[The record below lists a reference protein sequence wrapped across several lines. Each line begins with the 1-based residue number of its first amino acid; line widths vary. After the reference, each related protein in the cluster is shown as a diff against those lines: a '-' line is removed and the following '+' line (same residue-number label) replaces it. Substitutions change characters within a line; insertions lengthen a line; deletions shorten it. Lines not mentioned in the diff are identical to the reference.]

1 MADVLIATA
10 MRLEGRAVRTSTSTV
25 APLVTGVGARRASR
39 TGGRLAMTDGPS
51 VGVVGFAGGLRP
63 DHRPGQVVVASEL
76 RFADRPGTVLRLP
89 AAPAVAE
96 QLRHAGLEVVEG
108 PIVSSR
114 TPVWGRRRAE
124 LAADAVAVD
133 MESAWLA
140 EGLLERDPRRVA
152 VVRVLVDTPAAE
164 LYSPRVWRAALA
176 SYRTL
181 RRVAPVVEQ
190 WGRAVGERKVLLAQ
204 PRSFCA
210 GVDRA
215 IAVVRRAL
223 DIYGAPVYVRR
234 QIVHNTHVV
243 RELESAGAIFV
254 REVDE
259 VPPGAVMVLA
269 AHGVAPEVRTGAI
282 ERGLRVI
289 DATCPLVAKVHAEAR
304 SKSRE
309 GYSIVLIGHADHE
322 EVEGTRG
329 EAPGAIQVNSEP
341 GEIGSLDIADPSRVA
356 YLTQTTLAIDET
368 AAVVDALTQQFP
380 EIVGPR
386 ADDICYAS
394 QNRQEAVHALARECD
409 LLLVIGSKNSSNSNR
424 LVEVARRDG
433 CTAHLIE
440 DESEIDLSWLHG
452 VGSVGITAGASA
464 PESVV
469 HGVVRRLECLG
480 PVDLAERATSFEDV
494 HFQLPAEVR

>member
-10 MRLEGRAVRTSTSTV
+10 MRLEGRAVRTSTSTIV
-25 APLVTGVGARRASR
+25 PIVTGIGARRARRS
-39 TGGRLAMTDGPS
+39 GGRLAATDGPS
-51 VGVVGFAGGLRP
+51 VAVVGFAGGLRP
-63 DHRPGQVVVASEL
+63 EHRSGQVVVASDL
-76 RFADRPGTVLRLP
+76 HFADRPGTVLRLP
-89 AAPAVAE
+89 AAPALAE
-96 QLRHAGLEVVEG
+96 QLRRAGLDVIVG

-114 TPVWGRRRAE
+114 TPVWGRRRAG
-124 LAADAVAVD
+124 LAIDAVAVD

-140 EGLLERDPRRVA
+140 EGLLERDARRVA
-152 VVRVLVDTPAAE
+152 VVRVLVDTPGAE
-164 LYSPRVWRAALA
+164 LYSPKVWRAAVT
-176 SYRTL
+176 SYQTL

-190 WGRAVGERKVLLAQ
+190 WGRAVGGRKVLLAQ

-210 GVDRA
+210 GVERA

-223 DIYGAPVYVRR
+223 EIYGAPVYVRR

-243 RELESAGAIFV
+243 RELETAGAIFV
-254 REVDE
+254 QEVDE

-269 AHGVAPEVRTGAI
+269 AHGVAPAVRAAAVD
-282 ERGLRVI
+282 RGLHVI
-289 DATCPLVAKVHAEAR
+289 DGTCPLVAKVHAEAR
-304 SKSRE
+304 VKSRE

-329 EAPGAIQVNSEP
+329 EAPDAIQVISQP
-341 GEIGSLDIADPSRVA
+341 HEIDSLGIVDRSRVA

-368 AAVVDALTQQFP
+368 TAVVDALEQRFP
-380 EIVGPR
+380 GIVGPR

-409 LLLVIGSKNSSNSNR
+409 LLLVVGSKNSSNSNR
-424 LVEVARRDG
+424 LVEVARRGG
-433 CTAHLIE
+433 CAAHLIE
-440 DESEIDLSWLHG
+440 DETEIDLSWLHG

-464 PESVV
+464 PEAIVRS
-469 HGVVRRLECLG
+469 VVRRLECLG

-494 HFQLPAEVR
+494 RFPLPAEVR